1 MEDMDLQTYFRGQQ
15 VAMQWHPFLLA
26 MAAEMAEQSDDTV
39 LRNLFAGIGRR
50 FAADAEEFFSD
61 VATLSELQECLN
73 DFWGRMQWGWVR
85 MHEESGFVEIVHNAA
100 PLAEAFGDEFLV
112 WSVGFLEGFYQ
123 SVFGALGASESM
135 GVRAHEDQEDG
146 MALRLRFG
154 K

>member
-15 VAMQWHPFLLA
+15 VSMQWHPFLLA
-26 MAAEMAEQSDDTV
+26 MAAEMAEHTDELA
-39 LRNLFAGIGRR
+39 LRNLFAGVGRR
-50 FAADAEEFFSD
+50 FAADTEEFFSD
-61 VATLSELQECLN
+61 VTTLSELQECLD

-85 MHEESGFVEIVHNAA
+85 LREEAGYVEILHNAA

-123 SVFGALGASESM
+123 SVFGALGASNSM
-135 GVRAHEDQEDG
+135 TVRACDDQVDS
-146 MALRLRFG
+146 MVLRLRFG